1 MVAGSPRQPRT
12 SAPSPV
18 VRAYDPRCIAGLGM
32 EDANV
37 TRSGVLLPQVVVGTT
52 RRTPTRR
59 ATQMLTSYMR

>member
-18 VRAYDPRCIAGLGM
+18 VRAYDSRCIAGLGK

-37 TRSGVLLPQVVVGTT
+37 TRFGVLLPQVVGTV
-52 RRTPTRR
+52 RRAPTRR